1 MAVFSTQIYFSDAFE
16 VDPSVLEE
24 YGAFDIS
31 LLNDLPLFIDPFLLF
46 NSSNSTYRALH
57 DDIITYLRFLRDKA
71 AGRILSDGLLEEWF
85 TFREV
90 KQNWLGYS
98 LAGNQGTGLGTDF
111 ATSLCSSLSGLFQ
124 SFGAETVTRGS
135 HLEKL
140 CLIEDGV
147 GRDNISDFTTNL
159 IKGFLLKYTEEFAR
173 DHLRPNQRR
182 VVAVRKAAFNY
193 TTETWEVR
201 RYELPYIAGD
211 YVILTPIDLLT
222 KEEIW
227 INKAGLA
234 KEYSSVVDA
243 IPNEQLRA
251 QLNNYFQSALTNI
264 QARDAQRLSRSRE
277 EHRGHRTRRRRSR
290 RDDAGPTAKQMA
302 EAAGEVLRSHPE
314 LIDHYIRYKED
325 RGDQAHALASERVK
339 ESEQL
344 YISQVR
350 ELVDELAA
358 HTSFYRSA
366 GTTYEEARQRVEF
379 LKDVI
384 ENKGGWRLFFA
395 KGEPIRRESDL
406 HILFRLTWCNTPS
419 DLNREVNNGR
429 GPSDFEASRG
439 RLDKSIIE
447 FKLAKNSSLAKNLKH
462 QVEAYQKASD
472 ARHALK
478 VIVFFTAEEGE
489 RTRALLRDLRLDA
502 NPDIVLIDA
511 RDDNKLSASRIGD
524 DSVLPT

>member
-1 MAVFSTQIYFSDAFE
+1 VADFSTQIYFSDAFD
-16 VDPSVLEE
+16 VDPSVLDE

-46 NSSNSTYRALH
+46 NSPNPTYRALH
-57 DDIITYLRFLRDKA
+57 DDIIKYLRFLRDKA
-71 AGRILSDGLLEEWF
+71 IGRTLSDGLLGAWF
-85 TFREV
+85 TFPEV

-98 LAGNQGTGLGTDF
+98 LAGNQGSGLGMDF
-111 ATSLCSSLSGLFQ
+111 AKSLCGNLANLFQ

-159 IKGFLLKYTEEFAR
+159 IKNFLLKYTEAFAR
-173 DHLRPNQRR
+173 DHLRADQRR
-182 VVAVRKAAFNY
+182 VVSVRKAAFNY
-193 TTETWEVR
+193 KTETWEVR
-201 RYELPYIAGD
+201 RYELPYLAGD
-211 YVILTPIDLLT
+211 YVILTPADILT

-227 INKAGLA
+227 INKADLA
-234 KEYSSVVDA
+234 KQYSSVVDA

-251 QLNNYFQSALTNI
+251 QLNNYFHNALTAI
-264 QARDAQRLSRSRE
+264 QARDAERRSRSPE
-277 EHRGHRTRRRRSR
+277 EHRGHRRRWRRSR
-290 RDDAGPTAKQMA
+290 RGDAEPTAKQMA
-302 EAAGEVLRSHPE
+302 EAAGEVLHSHPE

-325 RGDQAHALASERVK
+325 RGDEAHALASERVK

-406 HILFRLTWCNTPS
+406 HIMFRLTWCNTPS
-419 DLNREVNNGR
+419 DVNREVNNGR

-472 ARHALK
+472 AKHALK
-478 VIVFFTAEEGE
+478 VIVFFTAEEE
-489 RTRALLRDLRLDA
+489 AKTHAVLRDLGLEGH
-502 NPDIVLIDA
+502 PDIVLIDA
-511 RDDNKLSASRIGD
+511 RNDNKPSASRLGD
-524 DSVLPT
+524 DSIVTA